1 MKQKI
6 LKFITT
12 ITLIMTL
19 TMANFIAIC
28 AEAVSYAADNVN
40 DNKVTNNKNVEFE
53 TYFKDKEGNKVE
65 NLDTY
70 INSDGLKLFFQLAV
84 KKEGYFNGMIR
95 LNESNFKF
103 KTDILSETVNKIEE
117 NTIYLNQIKAG
128 DSIEIEVGIELFK
141 DNQFDLRNL
150 DMESVVSIE
159 GSYRDSS
166 EKDISINSKR
176 NVKLIINN
184 PYTSSEDILLSQEV
198 ITNKVLNYNGEDKR
212 VVQVQMKVG
221 VKDNMFPIK
230 KYSIDVVA
238 PKINDLF
245 PEKVLVN
252 SNDALCTNG
261 NIFSQSDWTYND
273 KIGTVNINVKNEVKD
288 NNVIW
293 NKAGE
298 DIFVI
303 TYIFDKEI
311 NVDNV
316 NIKANI
322 EMEFYNS
329 NNSVLNKDSIILL
342 ENKEKD
348 SIVTTDIVPSETSIY
363 KGKLE
368 SGIARDITYKNVID
382 INLANVASEIYVAE
396 DDKIQGDI
404 ELLSVLNYKTSKI
417 NKSNLES
424 VLGKQGRLYILD
436 KITGNQISVIDSDT
450 ATDDD
455 GNITINYPEKIKS
468 ISIRVENVEKIGKLE
483 IENTKTA
490 IDIDRNVVSTLNN
503 INLISTVSY
512 NSNNE
517 ENILGTDE
525 AIIELKNSET
535 DINLQVNRSE
545 ISAMTKNNN
554 VEFRITLNSNNE
566 KNKLFNNPVISL
578 ELPEKIQDIE
588 INSIN
593 LIYEDELKI
602 KYAHLNN
609 KTIEIALD
617 GEQTKYKDEAIEGAV
632 IIVNANLTTRKK
644 LTNSNEK
651 INVNYI
657 NNIMQGKEEG
667 NISRDIG
674 IISYVGVITT
684 NQIVNYG
691 IEVVSNQGEKEGKLE
706 LSTDSKQFDVR
717 KQIINNKEN
726 KITDIKILGFY
737 PTKDAI
743 EGNNIDSEVGNI
755 EVSGVESN
763 RVKIYY
769 TDNKNA
775 TEDIS
780 NKENKWT
787 DNIDNV
793 QNVKKY
799 LVVIN
804 ELDILEEIGL
814 SYIVN
819 IPAGLEYNQ
828 NMQEGYTVFY
838 KNMTTDE
845 KVENENIKL
854 STPKG
859 MVVETELKSLVS
871 GEESNEIKENEI
883 LRYAVVVANT
893 GSENVSNVK
902 VVSEVPEG
910 TTYINSD
917 KINNQVDLDEV
928 KIEDETKKQVEFT
941 IDNISEGEE
950 VTKYYE
956 VKVNKGMAN
965 KQIENSVT
973 TLYGDV
979 SKQSNRLK
987 TAVSNGDIEMKLVS
1001 VDAEDGIVES
1011 GCSYRFVLYITNK
1024 TNKEMKNVK
1033 AIVKN
1038 DDGLNISEIY
1048 YIDNQDNATLV
1059 EKDNKINISK
1069 IEAGETIEVA
1079 IYTTVPVFINTTSKK
1094 VSLSATSEVDN
1105 VEYKSNEINVTA
1117 TSNLLLNM
1125 DVTSEN
1131 SGKYVKSGNTIRYN
1145 VTLKNNGEKDTSA
1158 TLKNWISND
1167 VSLIKVEK
1175 NSNEISKDEY
1185 SLKIDSLKNKKI
1197 LKLENIKIGAGET
1210 IEYQIDTIV
1219 NFSYGNT
1226 KAIEIASEFALDVDS
1241 IEVGNAKIEHYL
1253 QPEDIP
1259 TENDENTGLNSNNEN
1274 NTEGNNVNPY
1284 SNENSESK
1292 LISGVVW
1299 IDENED
1305 GQRQTDEK
1313 TLEGIVVKLLDTTT
1327 NKFVTDSD
1335 GNEITAT
1342 TGSTG
1347 FYSFSK
1353 VINKGEYL
1361 VIFEYDNT
1369 QFGLT
1374 SFKKENVSDELNSNV
1389 ITKDIEING
1398 ETKKVAA
1405 TEIIKIDDINISNIN
1420 MGLIVAKKYDLQ
1432 LDKFISKVTVQ
1443 NGKTETMSYENQTLA
1458 KQEIDAKQLNGS
1470 TVVVEYTI
1478 KVTNDGEVGAYVRK
1492 IADYLSS
1499 DYKFNSELNK
1509 DWYQSG
1515 NEVYCTTL
1523 ANEEIN
1529 PGESKEV
1536 KLIVIKE
1543 MTENNTGLINNTA
1556 EIVSSYNEYGL
1567 TDVNSTEGNSAKGEN
1582 DMGAADLIISIK
1594 TGQVVTTVILSIISI
1609 IALGLTAVLI
1619 RKYIHKRLL

>member
-28 AEAVSYAADNVN
+28 AEAVSYAADSVNV
-40 DNKVTNNKNVEFE
+40 NKVTNNKNVEFE
-53 TYFKDKEGNKVE
+53 AYFKDKEGNKVE
-65 NLDTY
+65 NLDAY
-70 INSDGLKLFFQLAV
+70 INSDDLKLFFQLAV
-84 KKEGYFNGMIR
+84 KKEGYFNGMIQ

-103 KTDILSETVNKIEE
+103 KTDILSEIVNKIEE

-128 DSIEIEVGIELFK
+128 DSVEVEVGIELLK
-141 DNQFDLRNL
+141 DNQFDFRNL
-150 DMESVVSIE
+150 DKESVVSIQ

-166 EKDISINSKR
+166 QKDISINSKR
-176 NVKLIINN
+176 TIKLIISN

-198 ITNKVLNYNGEDKR
+198 ITNKILNYNGEDKR
-212 VVQVQMKVG
+212 VVQIQMKVG
-221 VKDNMFPIK
+221 VRDNMFPIK

-238 PKINDLF
+238 PKINNLL
-245 PEKVLVN
+245 PEIVLVN
-252 SNDALCTNG
+252 SNDVLSTNG
-261 NIFSQSDWTYND
+261 KFISQNDWKYNE
-273 KIGTVNINVKNEVKD
+273 KIGIININVENEVKD
-288 NNVIW
+288 NNIIW
-293 NKAGE
+293 NKIGE
-298 DIFVI
+298 DKYVI
-303 TYIFDKEI
+303 TYIFDKKI
-311 NVDNV
+311 NVDNA
-316 NIKANI
+316 NIKANLQ
-322 EMEFYNS
+322 MEFYNL
-329 NNSVLNKDSIILL
+329 NNNVLNKDNTILL
-342 ENKEKD
+342 DNVEKD
-348 SIVTTDIVPSETSIY
+348 SIVTTAIVPSETSIY

-368 SGIARDITYKNVID
+368 AGIERDIVYKNNID
-382 INLANVASEIYVAE
+382 INLTNVANEISVDE

-417 NKSNLES
+417 SKSNLES
-424 VLGKQGRLYILD
+424 VLGKQGKLYISD
-436 KITGNQISVIDSDT
+436 KVTGNQICIIDGYTD
-450 ATDDD
+450 TDDD
-455 GNITINYPEKIKS
+455 GNIIITYPEKIKS
-468 ISIRVENVEKIGKLE
+468 INIKVENAEKIGKLE
-483 IENTKTA
+483 IENTKTI
-490 IDIDRNVVSTLNN
+490 IDIDKNVVGRLNN
-503 INLISTVSY
+503 IDLISTISY
-512 NSNNE
+512 ESNNKDNKLE
-517 ENILGTDE
+517 TVDSIV
-525 AIIELKNSET
+525 ELKNSET
-535 DINLQVNRSE
+535 DINLQINRSE

-566 KNKLFNNPVISL
+566 KNELFNNPVISL
-578 ELPEKIQDIE
+578 QLPEKIQDIE
-588 INSIN
+588 VNSIN

-609 KTIEIALD
+609 NTIEIALD
-617 GEQTKYKDEAIEGAV
+617 GQQTKYKDEAIDGAV

-644 LTNSNEK
+644 LTNSSEK
-651 INVNYI
+651 INVSYI
-657 NNIMQGKEEG
+657 NNTVQGRDEG
-667 NISRDIG
+667 NISNDIG
-674 IISYVGVITT
+674 IVSYVGLVTT
-684 NQIVNYG
+684 NQIADYG
-691 IEVVSNQGEKEGKLE
+691 VEIINNQGEKEGKLE
-706 LSTDSKQFDVR
+706 LSSDSKQFDVK

-726 KITDIKILGFY
+726 KITDIRILGCY
-737 PTKDAI
+737 PTKNAI

-755 EVSGVESN
+755 EINGVESN
-763 RVKIYY
+763 KVKIYY

-838 KNMTTDE
+838 KNMTTEE

-854 STPKG
+854 CTPKG
-859 MVVETELKSLVS
+859 TVVDTELKSLVS
-871 GEESNEIKENEI
+871 GEESDEIKENEI

-917 KINNQVDLDEV
+917 KINNQVDLDDV

-987 TAVSNGDIEMKLVS
+987 TNVSNGDLEMKLVS

-1033 AIVKN
+1033 ATVKN
-1038 DDGLNISEIY
+1038 DDALNISEMY

-1069 IEAGETIEVA
+1069 IEAGETVEVA

-1145 VTLKNNGEKDTSA
+1145 VILKNNGEKDTVA

-1167 VSLIKVEK
+1167 VSLTKIIK

-1197 LKLENIKIGAGET
+1197 LKIENIEIGAGET
-1210 IEYQIDTIV
+1210 IEFQIDTVV

-1226 KAIEIASEFALDVDS
+1226 KAVEIVSEFALEVDS

-1253 QPEDIP
+1253 QPDDVP
-1259 TENDENTGLNSNNEN
+1259 VENNDNTGVNSNNEN
-1274 NTEGNNVNPY
+1274 NVEAN
-1284 SNENSESK
+1284 NENGESK

-1305 GQRQTDEK
+1305 GQRQADEK
-1313 TLEGIVVKLLDTTT
+1313 TLEGIVAKLLDTTT

-1353 VINKGEYL
+1353 VISKGEYL
-1361 VIFEYDNT
+1361 VIFEYDDT

-1374 SFKKENVSDELNSNV
+1374 TFKEENVSEELNSNV

-1398 ETKKVAA
+1398 EAKKVAA
-1405 TEIIKIDDINISNIN
+1405 TEIIKIDDTNISNIN
-1420 MGLIVAKKYDLQ
+1420 MGLIIAKKYDLK
-1432 LDKFISKVTVQ
+1432 LEKFINKVTVQ
-1443 NGKTETMSYENQTLA
+1443 NGKTETNSYENQTLA

-1470 TVVVEYTI
+1470 TVIVEYTI
-1478 KVTNDGEVGAYVRK
+1478 KVINDGEVGAYVRK
-1492 IADYLSS
+1492 ITDYLSS

-1515 NEVYCTTL
+1515 NDVYCTTL

-1529 PGESKEV
+1529 PGESKEL

-1567 TDVNSTEGNSAKGEN
+1567 TDVNSTEGNNAKGEN

-1609 IALGLTAVLI
+1609 VALGLTAIVI
-1619 RKYIHKRLL
+1619 KKFIHKRLL